1 MKKILGHFLGSET
14 LVEKMKRFLNK
25 LEDALGHA
33 INYSIDEQFQNI
45 LRCTSVTALV
55 QLTKKSHSWI
65 SKHLQIFRYTVITA
79 FVLKI

>member
-1 MKKILGHFLGSET
+1 MKKILGNLFRIGNISRKDE
-14 LVEKMKRFLNK
+14 EILNK

-55 QLTKKSHSWI
+55 QLTKKKVI
-65 SKHLQIFRYTVITA
+65 PGYQNIFKYLGI
-79 FVLKI
+79 L